1 MHIANVRPVE
11 SLEVVLVAPEDG
23 VVLVKAVEQ
32 RQQAAAGQPC
42 RPIRAL
48 GQVGKV
54 DLPNKQIVAVRVL
67 GPGKACRHHGL
78 TTEAALQGL
87 APALPSRMAT
97 AGWARFRKY
106 GLWACSRGGIQVL
119 FQCFE
124 VHEALGSGIAGHSGP
139 DGSQALADAVC
150 QMQQIVCL
158 WLSPYCSVYRKFIA
172 ACADSQWI

>member
-87 APALPSRMAT
+87 APGLAQPNGN
-97 AGWARFRKY
+97 GWLGQIQEIRFV
-106 GLWACSRGGIQVL
+106 GL
-119 FQCFE
+119 
-124 VHEALGSGIAGHSGP
+124 
-139 DGSQALADAVC
+139 
-150 QMQQIVCL
+150 QQGRHPGAFPV
-158 WLSPYCSVYRKFIA
+158 F
-172 ACADSQWI
+172 